1 MTYEQFLKV
10 ITELQK
16 QDQVVS
22 DLYKLKVD
30 LIDFMDPYH
39 SIINTLLKEIYGE
52 VGYDW
57 FSWFCYE
64 SDYGQKDWKL
74 LPTIGSDGVIIPST
88 DDTKFGAHDENGNPI
103 CYDVKSLWEYM
114 EKIPK

>member
-52 VGYDW
+52 VGYAYHCW
-57 FSWFCYE
+57 
-64 SDYGQKDWKL
+64 
-74 LPTIGSDGVIIPST
+74 
-88 DDTKFGAHDENGNPI
+88 
-103 CYDVKSLWEYM
+103 
-114 EKIPK
+114 